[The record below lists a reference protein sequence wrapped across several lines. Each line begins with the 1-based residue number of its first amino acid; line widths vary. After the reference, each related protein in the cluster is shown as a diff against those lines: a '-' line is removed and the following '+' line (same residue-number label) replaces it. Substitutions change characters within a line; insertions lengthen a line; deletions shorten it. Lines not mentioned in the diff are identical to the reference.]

1 MLGIILF
8 LAFMIVSLSIF
19 LLRKPTN
26 EKLYKLAIGFYTA
39 FFLLFLTLFVH
50 YVNSENMIDA
60 IKNQVQ
66 KTSYKN
72 KVEERNSSS
81 NSKEQ
86 VPVKS
91 ALIDAPFSRNFQNY
105 QGGAR

>member
-1 MLGIILF
+1 
-8 LAFMIVSLSIF
+8 
-19 LLRKPTN
+19 
-26 EKLYKLAIGFYTA
+26 
-39 FFLLFLTLFVH
+39 
-50 YVNSENMIDA
+50 MIDA

-91 ALIDAPFSRNFQNY
+91 ALIDAPLLSQLPELPRGCEVTSLAMLLNHAGIKSRQDDTSEANKEKPNSLSNT
-105 QGGAR
+105 

>member
-1 MLGIILF
+1 
-8 LAFMIVSLSIF
+8 
-19 LLRKPTN
+19 
-26 EKLYKLAIGFYTA
+26 
-39 FFLLFLTLFVH
+39 
-50 YVNSENMIDA
+50 MIDA

-105 QGGAR
+105 QGVRGNKSGNAFESRGNQK